1 MPSNCLVL
9 SRPYKLDHHS
19 RYHNSE
25 INKLS
30 ATRPSLYGPLPPSK
44 YGRLS
49 EQRLKV
55 PRKYGK
61 LGNVI
66 QTSNSCPGSKEKANE
81 MPGLKYVAQRSPA
94 VDVVNNLVGLWT
106 SLPTDEGVAE

>member
-9 SRPYKLDHHS
+9 SRPCKLDHHS

-25 INKLS
+25 TDNFS
-30 ATRPSLYGPLPPSK
+30 VTRPSLYGPLPPSK

-55 PRKYGK
+55 PRKYT
-61 LGNVI
+61 LRNVV
-66 QTSNSCPGSKEKANE
+66 QTSKSYPMSKEKANE
-81 MPGLKYVAQRSPA
+81 MPGLNYAAQSSPA
-94 VDVVNNLVGLWT
+94 VDVVNDLVGLWT
-106 SLPTDEGVAE
+106 SLPTGQGAAE